1 MAPATTQVHLA
12 PSAGFCVKSTAQ
24 NTVSVPTSDPAA
36 PITIPA
42 GLKVFVNIA
51 WDANVPPP
59 PDGSDAAIE
68 RAMSDN
74 TPVEPDQA
82 LQWFVPVIVSHPRF
96 DTDKA
101 GKPSAVFDCIFHSS
115 LKSRALR
122 SPEFKTFL
130 IELAFQRIEA
140 QYSLLLSRQIGTP
153 NIASKGKLKPRTVL
167 VPTTLL
173 QGSSAASSAASTSS
187 SKPLIEEL
195 PASASTPAAPPKGI
209 LKKGPISS
217 PSTSTSPATPAAP
230 SAPHAEVPGL
240 SWSRTPDGRL
250 RIALSVPHLT
260 RASIPSTTLDIEPRR
275 LIFAAPPSKS
285 PSPSASSSPEYA
297 LDLDLSAPDAD
308 ILALFARSSNSSAKD
323 GEKGS
328 GHAALLLK
336 RERALD
342 VDGARAEWRVAE
354 GLLVVYA

>member
-1 MAPATTQVHLA
+1 MASATTQVHLA
-12 PSAGFCVKSTAQ
+12 PSAGFCVKSSAQ
-24 NTVSVPTSDPAA
+24 NTVSVPTKDPAV

-42 GLKVFVNIA
+42 GLKIFVNIA

-68 RAMSDN
+68 RAMADN
-74 TPVEPDQA
+74 TPVEADQA
-82 LQWFVPVIVSHPRF
+82 SQWFVPVIVSEPRF

-101 GKPSAVFDCIFHSS
+101 GKPSAVFDCVFNSS
-115 LKSRALR
+115 RKSRALR
-122 SPEFKTFL
+122 SAEFKTFL

-173 QGSSAASSAASTSS
+173 QRSSASSTASTSS

-209 LKKGPISS
+209 LKKGGTSS
-217 PSTSTSPATPAAP
+217 PSTSTSSATPAAP
-230 SAPHAEVPGL
+230 SAPHAQVPGL
-240 SWSRTPDGRL
+240 SWSRTPEGRL
-250 RIALSVPHLT
+250 RIALSVPRLT
-260 RASIPSTTLDIEPRR
+260 RVNIPSTTLDIEPRR
-275 LIFAAPPSKS
+275 LIFASGPPAPS
-285 PSPSASSSPEYA
+285 SAGYA
-297 LDLDLSAPDAD
+297 LDLDLAASDAD
-308 ILALFARSSNSSAKD
+308 ILALFAGASD
-323 GEKGS
+323 TQGGEQGS

>member
-1 MAPATTQVHLA
+1 MASATTKVDLA
-12 PSAGFCVKSTAQ
+12 PSPGFCVKSTTQ
-24 NTVSVPTSDPAA
+24 NSAALPTKDAA

-68 RAMSDN
+68 RAMSDS
-74 TPVEPDQA
+74 TPVDADQA
-82 LQWFVPVIVSHPRF
+82 LQWFVPVIVSEPRP

-101 GKPSAVFDCIFHSS
+101 GKPSVVFDCIFNSS

-122 SPEFKTFL
+122 SAEFKTFL

-153 NIASKGKLKPRTVL
+153 NITSKGKLKPRTVL
-167 VPTTLL
+167 VPTSLL
-173 QGSSAASSAASTSS
+173 QGTTPIPTASTSS
-187 SKPLIEEL
+187 SRPLVEEL
-195 PASASTPAAPPKGI
+195 PASTSTPAAPPKGI
-209 LKKGPISS
+209 LKKSS
-217 PSTSTSPATPAAP
+217 AYTTPTSTSPAAP
-230 SAPHAEVPGL
+230 STPQAEVPGL

-260 RASIPSTTLDIEPRR
+260 RTSISSTTLDIEPRR
-275 LIFAAPPSKS
+275 IILSAAPSRPPKPS
-285 PSPSASSSPEYA
+285 SASVGYA
-297 LDLDLSAPDAD
+297 LDLDLSASDAD
-308 ILALFARSSNSSAKD
+308 ILALFASSGRSVHMQD
-323 GEKGS
+323 GEES
-328 GHAALLLK
+328 GRSALTLK

-342 VDGARAEWRVAE
+342 VDGATAEWRVAE
-354 GLLVVYA
+354 GLLVIYV

>member
-1 MAPATTQVHLA
+1 MASATTKVDLA
-12 PSAGFCVKSTAQ
+12 PSPGFCVKSTTQ
-24 NTVSVPTSDPAA
+24 NSAATKDAA
-36 PITIPA
+36 PITIPS

-68 RAMSDN
+68 RAMSDS
-74 TPVEPDQA
+74 TPVDADQA
-82 LQWFVPVIVSHPRF
+82 LQWFVPVIVSEPRP

-101 GKPSAVFDCIFHSS
+101 GKPSVVFDCIFNSS

-153 NIASKGKLKPRTVL
+153 NITSKGKLKPRTVL
-167 VPTTLL
+167 VPTSLL
-173 QGSSAASSAASTSS
+173 QGTTLIPTASTSS
-187 SKPLIEEL
+187 SRPLIEEL
-195 PASASTPAAPPKGI
+195 PASTSTPAAPPKGI
-209 LKKGPISS
+209 LKKSS
-217 PSTSTSPATPAAP
+217 AYTTPTSTSPAAP
-230 SAPHAEVPGL
+230 STPQAEVPGL

-260 RASIPSTTLDIEPRR
+260 RTSISSTTLDIEPRR
-275 LIFAAPPSKS
+275 IIFEAPGQSAAPSRLPKPS
-285 PSPSASSSPEYA
+285 SASAGYA
-297 LDLDLSAPDAD
+297 LDLDLSASDAD
-308 ILALFARSSNSSAKD
+308 ILALFASSGRSVHMQNGEESGRSA
-323 GEKGS
+323 
-328 GHAALLLK
+328 LTLK

-342 VDGARAEWRVAE
+342 VDGATAEWRVAE
-354 GLLVVYA
+354 GLLVIYA